1 VKTMKIHPL
10 LTTSAYLVAI
20 TLILYP
26 ILDTVLAVWPLR
38 PGETTWRFGVTG
50 LLSRTLMTS
59 SLGLL
64 LTMVIALVAGHRMAL
79 RAAAV
84 VSAVAAVTLLVLSG
98 LFMLDALQTRA
109 NVNPQAK
116 TAFDVASAVA
126 LIKTVLGA
134 ALAAGLAVGGWRS
147 QLVRGQASPVAGRKH
162 TTPLIVAAPE

>member
-1 VKTMKIHPL
+1 MKIHPL

-38 PGETTWRFGVTG
+38 PETTWRFGATG

-84 VSAVAAVTLLVLSG
+84 ASAVAAVTLLVLSG

-147 QLVRGQASPVAGRKH
+147 ELVRGQAAPAAGRKQ

>member
-1 VKTMKIHPL
+1 MKIHPL

-38 PGETTWRFGVTG
+38 ATESTWRFGATG

-79 RAAAV
+79 RAASVA
-84 VSAVAAVTLLVLSG
+84 SAVAAVTLLALTG
-98 LFMLDALQTRA
+98 MFMLDALQTRA
-109 NVNPQAK
+109 TVNPQAK

-126 LIKTVLGA
+126 LIKTVVGA

-147 QLVRGQASPVAGRKH
+147 ELARQAAPAAGRKQ
-162 TTPLIVAAPE
+162 TTPLIVAAPQ

>member
-1 VKTMKIHPL
+1 MKIHPL
-10 LTTSAYLVAI
+10 LTTSAYLVAL
-20 TLILYP
+20 TLVLYP

-38 PGETTWRFGVTG
+38 PGESTWRFGATG

-64 LTMVIALVAGHRMAL
+64 LTMVIALVAGHRVAL
-79 RAAAV
+79 RAAALA
-84 VSAVAAVTLLVLSG
+84 SAAAAVTLLALSG
-98 LFMLDALQTRA
+98 MFALDVLQTRSS
-109 NVNPQAK
+109 VNPQAK

-126 LIKTVLGA
+126 LIKMGLGV

-147 QLVRGQASPVAGRKH
+147 ELVRGPAAPAAGRKQ

>member
-1 VKTMKIHPL
+1 MTMKIHPL

-20 TLILYP
+20 TLMLYP
-26 ILDTVLAVWPLR
+26 ILDTVLAAWPLR

-64 LTMVIALVAGHRMAL
+64 LTMVIALVAGHRVAL

-98 LFMLDALQTRA
+98 LFMLDAVQTRA

-147 QLVRGQASPVAGRKH
+147 HLVRGQQAAPAAGRRQA
-162 TTPLIVAAPE
+162 TPLIVAAPE

>member
-1 VKTMKIHPL
+1 MKIHPL

-20 TLILYP
+20 TLVMYP

-38 PGETTWRFGVTG
+38 PGETTWRFGATG
-50 LLSRTLMTS
+50 LLSRTLMTM

-84 VSAVAAVTLLVLSG
+84 VSAVAAVTLLILSG
-98 LFMLDALQTRA
+98 LFMLDAIQTRV
-109 NVNPQAK
+109 NVNEQAV
-116 TAFDVASAVA
+116 TAFYVASAVA

-147 QLVRGQASPVAGRKH
+147 QLARGQAAPAAGRKQ